1 MTEEIERFTQKAE
14 HALIMEPVEIVLDR
28 KSRDE
33 HVLPLWDGLRQF
45 KERAEL

>member
-1 MTEEIERFTQKAE
+1 MTEEIARFIQKAE
-14 HALIMEPVEIVLDR
+14 HGLIIEPVGIALDR